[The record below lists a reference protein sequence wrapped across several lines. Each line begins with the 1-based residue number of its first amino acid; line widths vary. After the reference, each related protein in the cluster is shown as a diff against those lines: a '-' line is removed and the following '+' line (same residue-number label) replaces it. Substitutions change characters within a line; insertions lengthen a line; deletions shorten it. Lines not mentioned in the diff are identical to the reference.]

1 MMKPKALTEHEE
13 GMLEYLED
21 IVGSSRFKEPIEEV
35 AKEVEDLNEVRGEKV
50 WTYSISVKSHAL
62 FPWTICCGRPFRVGY
77 THKGGHT
84 RELISK
90 TAEDDNVDETIRL

>member
-1 MMKPKALTEHEE
+1 MRLKSSSVKYYIINAKLFKNLLSKEIIHLSILLQGEVEQISMMKPKALTEHEE

-50 WTYSISVKSHAL
+50 WTYSIYGLV
-62 FPWTICCGRPFRVGY
+62 
-77 THKGGHT
+77 
-84 RELISK
+84 
-90 TAEDDNVDETIRL
+90 